1 MEIETLTRDV
11 KVDRMNV
18 FKQLKPYYWPERRF
32 MFASIACLVCATALG
47 LVYPNLLRYLID
59 NVVRPKQFDLVP
71 RLALLVVGVV
81 TLKGMFQFAHGFF
94 GGRLGNRVAYNLREA
109 LYKKL
114 QYFSFQYYDTART
127 GDLMSRLTADLDGI
141 RQFLGFGFAQILN
154 VVLMIVFGFTAMA
167 TISWKLTLITMVTMP
182 FLAYT
187 AIRFEGKIHP
197 SFRNIRNSFSSL
209 QTAVQENITGVRTV
223 KSFAREPY
231 EIDKFTSR
239 NENYRMNNIS
249 SSGIWARYFPLMEL
263 FANISVV
270 ILLGAGGYLVIKESL
285 TLGELVAFFS
295 LIWYIIGPM
304 WGIGFHI
311 NAFTQARTSG
321 EKVLDILHQYI
332 HVKDQPN
339 AIELDGDAVKG
350 HVKFDDVTFA
360 YPENPPALYNLS
372 LDAAPGSVIGLLGG
386 TGSGKTTVVSLL
398 FRAYNVKDGSITLD
412 GRNIKEYTLE
422 SLRKQIAIVFQ
433 ETFLFSSTI
442 RGNIAYGR
450 GDVTMDDII
459 RAAKLAKAHDFIME
473 LPDGYETIVGE
484 RGLGLSGGQKQR
496 IAIARAILKDPKIL
510 ILDDATSAVDM
521 ETEHEIQ
528 AGFREVME
536 GRTTFI
542 IAHRISS
549 LRHADEII
557 VLDEGRVV
565 QRGTHEQLL
574 QQPGPY
580 LDTYRIQYADQP
592 VEPKGNITPIERRV
606 AK

>member
-1 MEIETLTRDV
+1 
-11 KVDRMNV
+11 MNV
-18 FKQLKPYYWPERRF
+18 FRQLKDYYWPERKF
-32 MFASIACLVCATALG
+32 LFASIISLMFATALG

-59 NVVRPKQFDLVP
+59 DVITPLQFDRVP
-71 RLALLVVGVV
+71 GLALLVVAVV
-81 TLKGMFQFAHGFF
+81 SLKGGLQFLHGFF

-109 LYKKL
+109 LYRKL
-114 QYFSFQYYDTART
+114 QYLSFPYYDQART

-141 RQFLGFGFAQILN
+141 RQFIGFGFAQILN
-154 VVLMIVFGFTAMA
+154 VILMIIFGTVMMM
-167 TISWKLTLITMVTMP
+167 TINWKLTLITMITMP

-187 AIRFEGKIHP
+187 AIRFESKIHP

-223 KSFAREPY
+223 KSFAREPH
-231 EIDKFTSR
+231 EIDKFASR
-239 NENYRMNNIS
+239 NEHYKVNNIS
-249 SSGIWARYFPLMEL
+249 SAGIWARYFPLMEI
-263 FANISVV
+263 FANLSVV
-270 ILLGAGGYLVIKESL
+270 ILLGVGGSMVINKQI

-321 EKVLDILHQYI
+321 EKITDILNQYI

-339 AIELDGDAVKG
+339 AIELQSDTVKG
-350 HVKFDDVTFA
+350 HVQFDRVTFA
-360 YPENPPALYNLS
+360 YPENSPALYDFT
-372 LDAAPGSVIGLLGG
+372 LDAKPGSVIGLLGG

-398 FRAYNVKDGSITLD
+398 MRAYNVKDGAVLLD
-412 GRNIKEYTLE
+412 GRNIKEYTID
-422 SLRKQIAIVFQ
+422 SLRSQIAIVFQ

-450 GDVTMDDII
+450 KDCSMEDII

-496 IAIARAILKDPKIL
+496 IAIARAILTDPKIL

-528 AGFREVME
+528 AGFREVMK

-549 LRHADEII
+549 LRHADEIV
-557 VLDEGRVV
+557 VLDGGRIV

-592 VEPKGNITPIERRV
+592 APDNTKIAKLERRV
-606 AK
+606 AH

>member
-1 MEIETLTRDV
+1 
-11 KVDRMNV
+11 MNV
-18 FKQLKPYYWPERRF
+18 FKQLKPFYWPERRF
-32 MFASIACLVCATALG
+32 LFASIACLVCATALG

-59 NVVRPKQFDLVP
+59 QVIRPKQFDRVP
-71 RLALLVVGVV
+71 ELALLVVGVV
-81 TLKGMFQFAHGFF
+81 TLKGMFQFMHGFF

-109 LYKKL
+109 LYRKL
-114 QYFSFQYYDTART
+114 QYLSFQYYDTART

-141 RQFLGFGFAQILN
+141 RQFIGFGFAQILN
-154 VVLMIVFGFTAMA
+154 VVLMVVFGA
-167 TISWKLTLITMVTMP
+167 TMMLTINWKLTFITMLTMP
-182 FLAYT
+182 LLAFT
-187 AIRFEGKIHP
+187 AIRFESKIHP
-197 SFRNIRNSFSSL
+197 SFRNIRNAFSSL

-231 EIDKFTSR
+231 EIDKFASR
-239 NENYRMNNIS
+239 NENYKMNNIS
-249 SSGIWARYFPLMEL
+249 SSAIWARYFPLMEL
-263 FANISVV
+263 FANMSVV
-270 ILLGAGGYLVIKESL
+270 ILLGTGGYMVIREQL

-311 NAFTQARTSG
+311 NAFTQSRTSG
-321 EKVLDILHQYI
+321 EKILEILTQYV

-339 AIELDGDAVKG
+339 AIELKGEEVKG
-350 HVKFDDVTFA
+350 HVVFDHVTFA
-360 YPENPPALYNLS
+360 YPENAPALHDFT
-372 LDAAPGSVIGLLGG
+372 LDAKPGSVIGLLGG

-398 FRAYNVKDGSITLD
+398 LRAYNVKDGAILLD
-412 GRNIKEYTLE
+412 GRNIKEYTIE
-422 SLRKQIAIVFQ
+422 SLRSQIAIVFQ

-450 GDVTMDDII
+450 SDVTMDDII
-459 RAAKLAKAHDFIME
+459 RAAKLAKAHDFIAE
-473 LPDGYETIVGE
+473 LPDGYDTIVGE

-496 IAIARAILKDPKIL
+496 IAIARAILTDPKIL

-528 AGFREVME
+528 AGFREVMK

-557 VLDEGRVV
+557 VLDGGRVV

-580 LDTYRIQYADQP
+580 LDTFRIQYADQP
-592 VEPKGNITPIERRV
+592 VETNDKITKLERRV
-606 AK
+606 AH

>member
-1 MEIETLTRDV
+1 
-11 KVDRMNV
+11 MNV
-18 FKQLKPYYWPERRF
+18 FRQLKPYYWPERGF
-32 MFASIACLVCATALG
+32 LFASIACLICATALG

-59 NVVRPKQFDLVP
+59 HVIRPRQFAQVP
-71 RLALLVVGVV
+71 ALALLVVGVV
-81 TLKGMFQFAHGFF
+81 TLKGMFQFMHGFF

-109 LYKKL
+109 LYRKL
-114 QYFSFQYYDTART
+114 QYLSFQYYDTART

-141 RQFLGFGFAQILN
+141 RQFIGFGFAQILN
-154 VVLMIVFGFTAMA
+154 VVLMVVFGA
-167 TISWKLTLITMVTMP
+167 TMMLTINWKLTLITMLTMP
-182 FLAYT
+182 LLAFT
-187 AIRFEGKIHP
+187 AIRFESKIHP

-231 EIDKFTSR
+231 EIDKFANR
-239 NENYRMNNIS
+239 NEHYKRNNIS
-249 SSGIWARYFPLMEL
+249 SSAIWARYFPLMEL
-263 FANISVV
+263 FANLSVV
-270 ILLGAGGYLVIKESL
+270 ILLGAGGYMVIREQL

-311 NAFTQARTSG
+311 NAFTQSRTSG
-321 EKVLDILHQYI
+321 EKILEILTQYV

-339 AIELDGDAVKG
+339 AIELKGEAVKG
-350 HVKFDDVTFA
+350 HVVFDRVTFA
-360 YPENPPALYNLS
+360 YPENAPALHDFT
-372 LDAAPGSVIGLLGG
+372 LDAKPGSVIGLLGG
-386 TGSGKTTVVSLL
+386 TGSGKTTAVSLL
-398 FRAYNVKDGSITLD
+398 LRAYNVKDGAITLD
-412 GRNIKEYTLE
+412 GRNIKEYTIE
-422 SLRKQIAIVFQ
+422 SLRRQIAVVFQ

-450 GDVTMDDII
+450 SDVTMDDII
-459 RAAKLAKAHDFIME
+459 RAAKLAKAHDFIAE
-473 LPDGYETIVGE
+473 LPDGYDTIVGE

-496 IAIARAILKDPKIL
+496 IAIARAILTDPKIL

-528 AGFREVME
+528 AGFREVMK

-557 VLDEGRVV
+557 VLDGGRIV

-574 QQPGPY
+574 RQPGPY
-580 LDTYRIQYADQP
+580 LDTFRIQYADQP
-592 VEPKGNITPIERRV
+592 VETNDKITKLERRV
-606 AK
+606 AH